1 MEIHDKYI
9 QLDNGFVWSRGR
21 KTVAMPAL
29 FSVCSFEHAIS
40 GSTGTVLATVP
51 WCLRNGGKYGKVL
64 KWTFFGFQPKCEV
77 YVAICNMIWK
87 KTSIFVEEILN
98 NHLGCLKHHEYW
110 DIYYINW
117 WVYRISEPSTESL
130 LLGGGFKYLL
140 FSPLFGEDSHFDE
153 YFSNGLKPPTRLD
166 SVSDLPSFR
175 PGRSVAAFPSGATKD
190 VTTSG
195 TRSLPWARSLSV
207 STWELRDADLGD
219 GYPQKK
225 SS

>member
-51 WCLRNGGKYGKVL
+51 WPLRNGGKYGKVL
-64 KWTFFGFQPKCEV
+64 NWTCFGFQPKCEV
-77 YVAICNMIWK
+77 YVAIFNMIWK
-87 KTSIFVEEILN
+87 KKQAYSYCWWFRNPKQPPGMYKNTMN
-98 NHLGCLKHHEYW
+98 EYW

-130 LLGGGFKYLL
+130 LLGGGFKYFL
-140 FSPLFGEDSHFDE
+140 FHP
-153 YFSNGLKPPTRLD
+153 Y
-166 SVSDLPSFR
+166 
-175 PGRSVAAFPSGATKD
+175 
-190 VTTSG
+190 
-195 TRSLPWARSLSV
+195 
-207 STWELRDADLGD
+207 LGKIPILTNIFQM
-219 GYPQKK
+219 GWNHQLG
-225 SS
+225 